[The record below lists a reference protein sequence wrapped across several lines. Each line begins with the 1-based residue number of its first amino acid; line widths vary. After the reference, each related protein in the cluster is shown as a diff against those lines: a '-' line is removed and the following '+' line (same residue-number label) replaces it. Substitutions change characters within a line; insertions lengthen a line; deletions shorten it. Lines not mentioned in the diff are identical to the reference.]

1 MTAQRRFCKKN
12 LVSPLN
18 YDEIEDLVKEKS
30 ITEKQFYI
38 WTDFERHN
46 MTHFR
51 ISTSFGIYTKY
62 CIFDVLNI
70 RSKSDE
76 RFPSISRNN
85 IRQLY
90 YTSALDFEIEAQK
103 WFFSIVLAHG
113 DGRILN
119 IPPPG
124 HLTLGGSSDMRILRL
139 RNLNSDDCNLS
150 PIRKPSKVRILH
162 RFKML
167 LVFVF
172 VDILI
177 Y

>member
-46 MTHFR
+46 KTHFR

-90 YTSALDFEIEAQK
+90 YTSANDFEIEAQK

-113 DGRILN
+113 DGTILN
-119 IPPPG
+119 ILPPG
-124 HLTLGGSSDMRILRL
+124 HLSLGGFSDMRVLRL
-139 RNLNSDDCNLS
+139 RNLNSDDCNLEN
-150 PIRKPSKVRILH
+150 IVNI
-162 RFKML
+162 
-167 LVFVF
+167 V
-172 VDILI
+172 LI
-177 Y
+177 KFGES